1 MPELHSQY
9 SNARAIHSFIRTLM
23 GDAPR
28 LRDRLEPSRRCQVLA
43 AAAISGPVYLFN
55 ADGSRI
61 AELHGHAFATVAAA
75 WGSPMLA
82 TAGQDAKVRLW
93 NPHRWNCEAELGA
106 GAPWVECIGWS
117 RNGACLA
124 SGARRTLS
132 IWSDAGDLIRECP
145 PHASTITDIA
155 WHPLR
160 QVLAAA
166 CYGGITL
173 WRPDATE
180 AIRRFEYKGSL
191 LAIAWSP
198 DGRMLASGNQHDSVH
213 LWFVDSGKDLHMSG
227 FARKVRELAWSA
239 DSRLLASGGTQD
251 VIVWDCSGK
260 GPDGQQPLQ
269 LEHHSGPVSSL
280 AFQPSGSVL
289 ASGCDS
295 GRVALWRPRSSSKA
309 LRATHLEGAISHLAW
324 TPDGS
329 CLAVGTAAGVVATFA
344 PPHADPMGG
353 QQL

>member
-1 MPELHSQY
+1 MSRVAVR
-9 SNARAIHSFIRTLM
+9 ARAPDSFQPGWTADI
-23 GDAPR
+23 GDHVSALAWSPNG
-28 LRDRLEPSRRCQVLA
+28 QILA

-93 NPHRWNCEAELGA
+93 NPQTWNCEAELGA

-124 SGARRTLS
+124 SGAGRTLS
-132 IWSDAGDLIRECP
+132 FWSDAGDLIRECP

-198 DGRMLASGNQHDSVH
+198 DGRMLASGNQDDSVH
-213 LWFVDSGKDLHMSG
+213 LWFVDSAKDLHMSG

-239 DSRLLASGGTQD
+239 DSRFLASGGTQD

-260 GPDGQQPLQ
+260 GPDGRRPLQ
-269 LEHHSGPVSSL
+269 LEHHSAPVSSL

-295 GRVALWRPRSSSKA
+295 GRVVLWRPRSSSKA
-309 LRATHLEGAISHLAW
+309 LRATRLEGAISRLAW

-329 CLAVGTAAGVVATFA
+329 CLAVGTGAGVVATFA
-344 PPHADPMGG
+344 PPHADAMGG